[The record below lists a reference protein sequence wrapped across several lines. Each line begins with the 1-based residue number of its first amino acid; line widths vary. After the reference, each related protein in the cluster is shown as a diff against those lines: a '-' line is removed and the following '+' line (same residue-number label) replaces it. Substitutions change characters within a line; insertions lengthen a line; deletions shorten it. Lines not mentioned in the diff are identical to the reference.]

1 MNIDCCK
8 SYVGKQIIGL
18 LPNEEECLYYLVIN
32 GQDVGATD
40 WTGWLIDGVSVYTS
54 GYYFYTNTFGNQSL
68 IVSYIGT
75 QPSEVVL
82 DNGLGNLYPY
92 TVEKVT
98 NYGGSCEKV
107 CYQAMFDNGYLLTSI
122 DFFNLFGATPLSTG
136 LDIDDENAIET
147 YINNLLGT
155 TSADVSSIWN
165 GSKYVITIN
174 NAYNLGGLT
183 FDDGLGNITP
193 FNVLPC
199 EITPPE
205 PVPQDLLTLYP
216 GATAAYSVR
225 KLSSSYSGAA
235 LRVRR
240 SSDNTEQDIGF
251 DSNGDLDT
259 TALIAFVGG
268 FANGFVTKWYDQGGS
283 GRDFLQSTANEQ
295 PRIVSSGTIDNA
307 NSIPSLFFGTANV
320 KYMEVALANES
331 AFDFTNTYS
340 IYMAAKPANQ
350 AGSQVIFGKGQSLFA
365 ADGYYIDVGASN
377 SYLLINNNTSSPTNQ
392 AILNNTSIN
401 LGCYGYN
408 LSSGNGKSSFNGTI
422 INNSTGLISAK
433 LSNKLPTIG
442 IYSIFSSTTDFDGW
456 FSELIVYPTDQSA
469 NRVGIETNITTYY
482 SI

>member
-18 LPNEEECLYYLVIN
+18 LPSEQECLYYLVIN
-32 GQDVGATD
+32 SQDLGAANFVG
-40 WTGWLIDGVSVYTS
+40 WTIDGVDVELS
-54 GYYFYTNTFGNQSL
+54 GYENYGNKLGGQSL
-68 IVSYIGT
+68 IISYIGT
-75 QPSEVVL
+75 QPSTVTL
-82 DNGLGNLYPY
+82 DDGFGNLYPFDV
-92 TVEKVT
+92 TKVT
-98 NYGGSCEKV
+98 EFGGSCDNV
-107 CYQAMFDNGYLLTSI
+107 CYQAEFDYGYILYYI
-122 DFFNLFGATPLSTG
+122 DFFQLGGATPTASAPIN
-136 LDIDDENAIET
+136 IDDEAILES
-147 YINNLLGT
+147 YINALLGT
-155 TSADVSSIWN
+155 TNADVTSIWN
-165 GSKYVITIN
+165 GSQYVVTIN
-174 NAYNLGGLT
+174 NAYNLGGLV
-183 FDDGLGNITP
+183 FEDGFGNLTT

-199 EITPPE
+199 QITPPN
-205 PVPQDLLTLYP
+205 PVPLTLLTLYP
-216 GATAAYSVR
+216 GATAGYSVR
-225 KLSSSYSGAA
+225 KLSSTYSGSA

-251 DSNGDLDT
+251 DGLDLDIA
-259 TALIAFVGG
+259 ALASFVGPG
-268 FANGFVTKWYDQGGS
+268 NGFVTKWYDQGGS

-295 PRIVSSGTIDNA
+295 PRIVSLGAIDYA
-307 NSIPSLFFGTANV
+307 NSIPSLYFGTANV

-365 ADGYYIDVGASN
+365 QDGYYIDVGASN
-377 SYLLINNNTSSPTNQ
+377 SYLLINNNTSSPTTS

-422 INNSTGLISAK
+422 INNNTGLISAK
-433 LSNKLPTIG
+433 LNNKLPTIG
-442 IYSIFSSTTDFDGW
+442 IYSIFSTTTDFDGW

>member
-18 LPNEEECLYYLVIN
+18 VPNEEECLYYLVIN
-32 GQDVGATD
+32 GQDLGAAD
-40 WTGWLIDGVSVYTS
+40 WSGWLIDGVSVYTS

-82 DNGLGNLYPY
+82 DDGFGNLYPY

-98 NYGGSCEKV
+98 TFGGSCGNV

-122 DFFNLFGATPLSTG
+122 DFFNLGGATPLVTG

-155 TSADVSSIWN
+155 TNADVSSIWN
-165 GSKYVITIN
+165 GSKYVVTIN

-205 PVPQDLLTLYP
+205 PVAQDLLTLYP
-216 GATAAYSVR
+216 GAAAAYSVR
-225 KLSSSYSGAA
+225 KLSSSYTGAA
-235 LRVRR
+235 LRVRK
-240 SSDNTEQDIGF
+240 SSDNTESDIGF

-268 FANGFVTKWYDQGGS
+268 FADGFVTKWYDQS
-283 GRDFLQSTANEQ
+283 GNNKDGIQTTANDQ
-295 PRIVSSGTIDNA
+295 PRIVSSGLIDIVNLKPAVNFISSDLFTLSSSISGNTDYSCFTVGKRPNA
-307 NSIPSLFFGTANV
+307 ANRLVYFGTSDVTSAPYVLMHFNDGKHYISNRT
-320 KYMEVALANES
+320 KYGNYVE
-331 AFDFTNTYS
+331 NT
-340 IYMAAKPANQ
+340 
-350 AGSQVIFGKGQSLFA
+350 
-365 ADGYYIDVGASN
+365 
-377 SYLLINNNTSSPTNQ
+377 TNQ
-392 AILNNTSIN
+392 IL
-401 LGCYGYN
+401 L
-408 LSSGNGKSSFNGTI
+408 SSFNISSNLSAYQNGVSKTLTI
-422 INNSTGLISAK
+422 TAYGSSGDFNQIGRSGIATGFNSTGYIQE
-433 LSNKLPTIG
+433 I
-442 IYSIFSSTTDFDGW
+442 IF
-456 FSELIVYPTDQSA
+456 YPSDQSA
-469 NRVGIETNITTYY
+469 NRVAIETDIINYY
-482 SI
+482 GI